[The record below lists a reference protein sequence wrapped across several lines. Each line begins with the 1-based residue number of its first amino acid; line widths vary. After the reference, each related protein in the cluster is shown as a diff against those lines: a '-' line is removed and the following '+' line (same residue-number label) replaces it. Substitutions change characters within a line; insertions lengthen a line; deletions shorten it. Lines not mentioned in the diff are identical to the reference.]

1 MILTPIQAKRMMGP
15 RQFKTMPVPYVTFVP
30 GQMGMGH
37 GGCGCGGGQR
47 GGDFLGLG
55 RAFKKIGRSITSNPL
70 RLAGAI
76 GTLGMSEAFLT
87 PAQLIGDSLGVKP
100 SKALGVAAPFLGAA
114 FGPEMGMAS
123 KGTSQVLG
131 MMGQGK
137 KRKRVV
143 KKGKKMG
150 KGRAKKF
157 KKK

>member
-1 MILTPIQAKRMMGP
+1 MMGP

-30 GQMGMGH
+30 GQMGMGK
-37 GGCGCGGGQR
+37 CGCGGQR
-47 GGDFLGLG
+47 GGDFLGIG
-55 RAFKKIGRSITSNPL
+55 KAFSKVGKAITSNPL

-76 GTLGMSEAFLT
+76 GTLGMSEAFIT

-123 KGTSQVLG
+123 KGTAQVLG

-137 KRKRVV
+137 KKRVI
-143 KKGKKMG
+143 KRKGRKMN